1 MILRRDEAFRT
12 VCELRTPCSDGG
24 VSIGTGMFV
33 SSSAGLNKLYGWIVT
48 ASHVARCTNEY
59 TQIVIESI
67 DDKAQML
74 PLKMFGE
81 LVNWRHHPVAD
92 ISVFQIVISHT
103 NEVFMETGFYL
114 MIILI

>member
-1 MILRRDEAFRT
+1 M
-12 VCELRTPCSDGG
+12 
-24 VSIGTGMFV
+24 
-33 SSSAGLNKLYGWIVT
+33 
-48 ASHVARCTNEY
+48 ARCTNEY